1 MEFRWCTI
9 QNECQ
14 CKQSIKCICTS
25 CGLCIKCLCEKDGSI
40 DVQGEHDGF
49 PCFEF
54 YKQVD
59 FGPFEKIYTHDFRET
74 GDTAAAL
81 GGNMDY
87 SFTKRL

>member
-1 MEFRWCTI
+1 VYAPTVDYVLNVCV
-9 QNECQ
+9 
-14 CKQSIKCICTS
+14 K
-25 CGLCIKCLCEKDGSI
+25 KDGTI

-59 FGPFEKIYTHDFRET
+59 FGTFEEIYTHDFRKT

-81 GGNMDY
+81 GGEMDY
-87 SFTKRL
+87 IFTKSL